1 MKKTTIEL
9 DGVMHEVDTSKGVG
23 GAVRHALQGKSK
35 FDAAD
40 LSKAATLL
48 GMSVSKLKSALG
60 LTKASTPTSEAALNG
75 IGQDPITQGQARLA
89 ARKDGKSD
97 PINGVGQDPIAEG
110 DARMKAR
117 DKFRGSRT
125 K

>member
-1 MKKTTIEL
+1 MSKITITV
-9 DGVMHEVDTSKGVG
+9 DGIDHEANADKGVG
-23 GAVRHALQGKSK
+23 AAMKQAMGGRTK
-35 FDAAD
+35 FKAAD
-40 LSKAATLL
+40 LSRAATLL